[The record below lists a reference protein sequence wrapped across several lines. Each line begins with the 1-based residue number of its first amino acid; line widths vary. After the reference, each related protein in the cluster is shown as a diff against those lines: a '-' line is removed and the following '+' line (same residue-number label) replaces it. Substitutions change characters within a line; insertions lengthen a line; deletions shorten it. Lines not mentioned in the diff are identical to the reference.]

1 MFQFTSEKVTDH
13 IRRIHGYSDE
23 QMYLVE
29 GRSSAAL
36 IDTGTGIGNLKA
48 YVDHFTKKPVTVIL
62 THGHLDHALGADPFE
77 TVYINHADD
86 EVYERHRQPEYR
98 EMYYRIMPG
107 YDQLEPSD
115 YAAPMDIHRAKDLVD
130 GQVFD
135 LGDITLRIYACPG
148 HTPGSMTVLV
158 QEERILIAGDACNPF
173 TFLFF
178 PEALSL
184 GSYEEV
190 LKDYRQRVAGTYD
203 RVLFSHGAVE
213 DPACDIIENVIEA
226 CEVVKRGE
234 AVNIPVSFADGTIG
248 CMAKAIN
255 EQFADAD
262 GRFGNV
268 VYNPQKL

>member
-1 MFQFTSEKVTDH
+1 MFQFTSEKVTEH

-23 QMYLVE
+23 QMYLIE
-29 GRSSAAL
+29 GSERAVL
-36 IDTGTGIGNLKA
+36 IDTGTGIGDLKA
-48 YVDHFTKKPVTVIL
+48 YVDQFTDKPMIVIL
-62 THGHLDHALGADPFE
+62 THGHLDHALGAEPFDV
-77 TVYINHADD
+77 VYMNHADD
-86 EVYERHRQPEYR
+86 EVYERHRQPQFR
-98 EMYYRIMPG
+98 ELYYRIMPG
-107 YDQLEPSD
+107 YAKLEPSD
-115 YAAPMDIHRAKDLVD
+115 YAKPMDIHRARELVD

-135 LGDITLRIYACPG
+135 LGEITLRIYACPG
-148 HTPGSMTVLV
+148 HTKGTMTVLV

-190 LKDYRQRVAGTYD
+190 LREYRVRVDGLYD

-213 DPACDIIENVIEA
+213 EPAADIIDNVIEA

-234 AVNIPVSFADGTIG
+234 AVNIPVSFADGTTG
-248 CMAKAIN
+248 YMAKAIS
-255 EQFADAD
+255 EQFTDAD
-262 GRFGNV
+262 GKLGNV